1 MESLTEQQRI
11 LFDWLSER
19 LRYSDVPRLVDVNDY
34 AKFKKLDL
42 TKKQVRHVLLLH
54 PGYKMNMRQQR
65 APGRSRMYRPV
76 VVNNLGQW
84 HGDIGYFA
92 TNRRYET
99 PKSFR
104 NGYLVVKDVLSRYIY
119 VTILN
124 KDKSAES
131 MMRAFDRVLAQHYER
146 LPNVAIQS
154 ISFDRETSVM
164 SKKVQEYLTK
174 KGISFHAFHMSSSK
188 AKFAEGAIR
197 QIRERMAS
205 LMARNVRKDR
215 WWNLIDIC
223 VNILNTENIIV
234 NGKKLSFAPKDV
246 TFENVEQ
253 YKRELFKAVP
263 AYFYAQFDL
272 APNLVQFKYKVGTLV
287 RAKLVATS
295 SATVGEKRSEQ
306 SVTDEMFVIKGLLPY
321 VTRNMKVGKAYKC
334 KQVEGR
340 RIEIFQEDE
349 ISPTSDEQFGEPI
362 REILLQEEPYI

>member
-1 MESLTEQQRI
+1 MESLTEQQRQ
-11 LFDWLSER
+11 LYDWVSER
-19 LRYSDVPRLVDVNDY
+19 LRYSDVPRLVDVADY
-34 AKFKKLDL
+34 AKFKKLNL
-42 TKKQVRHVLLLH
+42 NRKQVRQVLLVH

-65 APGRSRMYRPV
+65 DPGRARMYRPV
-76 VVNNLGQW
+76 VVNNLGHF

-104 NGYLVVKDVLSRYIY
+104 NGYLVIKDVLSRYIY

-124 KDKSAES
+124 KDKSSES
-131 MMRAFDRVLAQHYER
+131 IIRAFDRLLAQHYAR
-146 LPNVAIQS
+146 LPNVTVQS

-164 SKKVQEYLTK
+164 SKKVQEYLAK
-174 KGISFHAFHMSSSK
+174 KGITFHAFQMSSSK

-205 LMARNVRKDR
+205 LMARNLPKDR
-215 WWNLIDIC
+215 WWNQIDIC
-223 VNILNTENIIV
+223 ANILNGENIVV
-234 NGKKLSFAPKDV
+234 NGKKLTFAPKDV
-246 TFENVEQ
+246 TLENVDVF
-253 YKRELFKAVP
+253 KRELYKAVP

-272 APNLVQFKYKVGTLV
+272 APNLVQFKYAIGTLV

-306 SVTDEMFVIKGLLPY
+306 SVTNETFVIKQQVPY
-321 VTRNMKVGKAYKC
+321 VTRNMKVGKAYRC
-334 KQVEGR
+334 KEEGGR

-349 ISPTSDEQFGEPI
+349 ITPTSNEELGEPLTAT
-362 REILLQEEPYI
+362 LLQEEPYL

>member
-1 MESLTEQQRI
+1 MEALNEQQHL
-11 LFDWLSER
+11 LFEWLSER
-19 LRYSDVPRLVDVNDY
+19 LRYSDVPRLVDVRDY
-34 AKFKKLDL
+34 AKFKKMNLD
-42 TKKQVRHVLLLH
+42 KKQVRQVLLLH

-76 VVNNLGQW
+76 VVNNLGHL

-92 TNRRYET
+92 VNRRYET

-104 NGYLVVKDVLSRYIY
+104 NGYLILKDVLSRYIY

-131 MMRAFDRVLAQHYER
+131 IMQAFDRMLAMHYAR

-164 SKKVQEYLTK
+164 SKKVQEYLHN

-197 QIRERMAS
+197 QIRERMSS
-205 LMARNVRKDR
+205 LMARNFTKDR
-215 WWNLIDIC
+215 WWNLIDTC
-223 VNILNTENIIV
+223 ATILNSENIIV
-234 NGKKLSFAPKDV
+234 EGKRLSFAPKDV
-246 TFENVEQ
+246 TLENVG
-253 YKRELFKAVP
+253 KFKAELFKTAP
-263 AYFYAQFDL
+263 AYYYAQFDL
-272 APNLVQFKYKVGTLV
+272 APNLVQFKYEIGTLV

-295 SATVGEKRSEQ
+295 SATVGEKHSEQ
-306 SVTDEMFVIKGLLPY
+306 SVTNEMYIIKGLVPY

-349 ISPTSDEQFGEPI
+349 ISPTSAEHFGEPI
-362 REILLQEEPYI
+362 RKTLVQDEPYI